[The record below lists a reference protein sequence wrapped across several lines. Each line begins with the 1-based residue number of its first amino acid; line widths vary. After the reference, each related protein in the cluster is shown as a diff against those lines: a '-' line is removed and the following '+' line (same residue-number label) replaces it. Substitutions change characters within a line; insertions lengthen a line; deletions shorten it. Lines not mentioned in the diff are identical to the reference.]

1 MMKQLTIAAIFLGMA
16 WVGEAG
22 DENFIMDDGNF
33 ADENG
38 NFQVGDQTSIYGSD
52 NTNFGDNRQIYGDN
66 QYIYGDNQYSDDA
79 DQDFD
84 QSNQW
89 QQPDGDYTGEY
100 LESQRQYTQ
109 LAQEQIQ
116 DRMDNYG
123 WQQ

>member
-66 QYIYGDNQYSDDA
+66 QYSGDA

-84 QSNQW
+84 QSN
-89 QQPDGDYTGEY
+89 
-100 LESQRQYTQ
+100 
-109 LAQEQIQ
+109 
-116 DRMDNYG
+116 
-123 WQQ
+123 